1 MKFITALVLAL
12 CLLSPA
18 AQAETTLFGLTLGKS
33 TLQEVEKHYTL
44 HDKDTVLKWLDSWNT
59 YRVTGNQFNVPQLRH
74 ATLYFDGNQRL
85 GKIWFSFPPSLE
97 QYIALRTE
105 MDKQYPRIKMAPF
118 ESEPLLRDKT
128 EYQNTTTKVLL
139 EYSDYGTNLFFT
151 DLKYFEAVQKRIAEY
166 KAREADKP
174 QKEPQT

>member
-18 AQAETTLFGLTLGKS
+18 AQAETTLFGLTLGRS
-33 TLQEVEKHYTL
+33 TLQEVEKHYSL
-44 HDKDTVLKWLDSWNT
+44 QYKDTASGLPDSWNY
-59 YRVTGNQFNVPQLRH
+59 YRVTGNQFNVPQLNE
-74 ATLYFDGNQRL
+74 ATLYFDGNQLL
-85 GKIWFSFPPSLE
+85 GAIRFYFPPSLE
-97 QYIALRTE
+97 QYIALRAE

-128 EYQNTTTKVLL
+128 EYQNTTTKVRL
-139 EYSDYGTNLFFT
+139 EYSDYGTWLIFT
-151 DLKYFEAVQKRIAEY
+151 DLKYFEAAQKTVAQH
-166 KAREADKP
+166 KAQQALPP